1 MRLTF
6 HITVTHFLGTLK
18 KKNVHT
24 KDLYF
29 TFTIFFPRL
38 SNLGAQIR
46 YVQNRYNAVQTDLQ
60 YPPGSKYNQLDLNC
74 FKSKWKQQRNV
85 KNLFKFHM
93 KSWCLYYQL

>member
-6 HITVTHFLGTLK
+6 HITVVHFLGTLK
-18 KKNVHT
+18 KKNVLT

-38 SNLGAQIR
+38 PNLGAQIR

-60 YPPGSKYNQLDLNC
+60 YPLVVSITNQI
-74 FKSKWKQQRNV
+74 
-85 KNLFKFHM
+85 
-93 KSWCLYYQL
+93 